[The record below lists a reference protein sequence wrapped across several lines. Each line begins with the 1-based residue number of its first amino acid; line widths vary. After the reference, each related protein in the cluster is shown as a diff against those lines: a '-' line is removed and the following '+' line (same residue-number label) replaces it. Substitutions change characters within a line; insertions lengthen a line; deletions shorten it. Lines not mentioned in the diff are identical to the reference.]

1 MSMFKPDGKVLEFY
15 LWADSREKLDEILK
29 GKPEI
34 TEIEWIK
41 EDPKAFEEWNG
52 IKSKKTYGY
61 S

>member
-29 GKPEI
+29 EKSEI

-41 EDPKAFEEWNG
+41 EDPKAFEE
-52 IKSKKTYGY
+52 
-61 S
+61 

>member
-41 EDPKAFEEWNG
+41 EDPTAFEE
-52 IKSKKTYGY
+52 
-61 S
+61 